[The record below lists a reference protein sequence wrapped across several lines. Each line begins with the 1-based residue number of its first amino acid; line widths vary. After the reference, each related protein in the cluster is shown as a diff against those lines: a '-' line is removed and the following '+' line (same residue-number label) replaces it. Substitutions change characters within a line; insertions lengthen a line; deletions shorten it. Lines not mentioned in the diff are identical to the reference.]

1 MTIFSGW
8 RHASCD
14 RDYWITSGVT
24 MRERLRMNRGPLPEL
39 AGGGT
44 SPGTGAARAEFLEGM
59 AARVAELK
67 LEHRR
72 ILYYMDVVG
81 LTQKETAER
90 LRKDESTVKRGYRA
104 LKPEFFDLMA
114 KYLLGRGAPSLS
126 DEEKRQGY
134 DIAKAAALDS
144 LWGECQADLEAL
156 PPENSHL
163 IDLHLCW
170 DGTEAENAERLQMD
184 LSTFQAKRDALI
196 SRLSPMIQDLL
207 KK

>member
-1 MTIFSGW
+1 
-8 RHASCD
+8 
-14 RDYWITSGVT
+14 
-24 MRERLRMNRGPLPEL
+24 MNRGPLPEL
-39 AGGGT
+39 A
-44 SPGTGAARAEFLEGM
+44 AAALRRAPAPREPSFWK
-59 AARVAELK
+59 AWPRVAELK

-90 LRKDESTVKRGYRA
+90 LQKDEYGKERLSSVEAGVLRSYGEISAWPRCSVAFRRG
-104 LKPEFFDLMA
+104 KT
-114 KYLLGRGAPSLS
+114 K
-126 DEEKRQGY
+126 GY

-156 PPENSHL
+156 PPEDSQL

-170 DGTEAENAERLQMD
+170 DGTKAENAERLQMD
-184 LSTFQAKRDALI
+184 LSTFRAKRDALI